1 MTLWLLALGL
11 VISPAVLAAKNKD
24 KDGDKKSTDSTK
36 TATID
41 TSKTDTAKSDAAKTD
56 AKPAPA
62 PSNAEV
68 IAELEQMRALMKEQS
83 DQIAQQQRQ
92 LAAMQAR
99 LDAATS
105 SNASAPTAITAGTP
119 AITTAVAAAPPS
131 VNNSPAPV
139 FSAANAPA
147 PSSPASSAAAPAG
160 AAAQNN
166 TGEHSPLSFKIGDA
180 LFTPGGFMDFAGI
193 FRTTGT
199 GNGIGTTFNGI
210 PYNNNLPIAGTNETR
225 FTAQN
230 SRISLKVDA
239 PVGGGKITGYVEA
252 DFLGLIAAN
261 ANVTSNSDSL
271 RMRLY
276 FGDYRRGK
284 WEVLAGQDWS
294 MLTPSRKGLG
304 VMPADVFYTQNEDTN
319 YQVGLPW
326 SRQPQ
331 FRVMY
336 HPNDQWTLGV
346 SVENPD
352 ELLTT
357 LVTTPAAF
365 TPFAGQLDATS
376 GATLATPPTPN
387 YIPDIIAKVAFDHMM
402 DGKLF
407 HIEATGLFSEFRVYT
422 PSSILGTP
430 TLHGVTNRAAGGGG
444 SVNLNLELVK
454 NLHLIANTFFSDGGG
469 RYLLGSG
476 PDLVVKQ
483 LTTTSPFLPSLVH
496 AYSGIGGL
504 EYQVKNSLFDFY
516 YGGAYYGRN
525 VQLNPVSGLP
535 NIGYGFAG
543 SSNSN
548 NRVISEYTVG
558 WTQTMW
564 GNPNYGSLKLITQG
578 SYLSRSPW
586 FLAAGAPKDAHLFMV
601 DAALRYTLP

>member
-1 MTLWLLALGL
+1 MRKIAAWILFLGL
-11 VISPAVLAAKNKD
+11 AAAPAVMADDGTAKD
-24 KDGDKKSTDSTK
+24 K
-36 TATID
+36 
-41 TSKTDTAKSDAAKTD
+41 TSDAKTD
-56 AKPAPA
+56 KSSTNTNKANTPAPT
-62 PSNAEV
+62 ST
-68 IAELEQMRALMKEQS
+68 ELEAEIEQLRALIKEQA
-83 DQIAQQQRQ
+83 DQ
-92 LAAMQAR
+92 LAAMK
-99 LDAATS
+99 AAM
-105 SNASAPTAITAGTP
+105 SNARSAN
-119 AITTAVAAAPPS
+119 AAAPNAAPANS
-131 VNNSPAPV
+131 APAAGSTVTSSDVTTASAASPAL
-139 FSAANAPA
+139 APA
-147 PSSPASSAAAPAG
+147 AAGTPAG

-199 GNGIGTTFNGI
+199 GNGIGTTFNSL

-225 FTAQN
+225 FSAQN

-239 PVGGGKITGYVEA
+239 PVASGQITGYVEA

-271 RMRLY
+271 RLRLY

-357 LVTTPAAF
+357 LVTTPTAF

-387 YIPDIIAKVAFDHMM
+387 YLPDIIAKVAYDHMM

-407 HIEATGLFSEFRVYT
+407 HIEASGLFSEFRIYT

-430 TLHGVTNRAAGGGG
+430 TLQGVTNRASGGGG

-454 NLHLIANTFFSDGGG
+454 ILHLIANTFFSDGGG

-504 EYQVKNSLFDFY
+504 EYQATKNTLLDFY

-525 VQLNPVSGLP
+525 VQVNPVSGLP

-548 NRVISEYTVG
+548 NRIISEYTVG

-564 GNPNYGSLKLITQG
+564 GNPNYGNLKLITQA

-586 FLAAGAPKDAHLFMV
+586 FLTAGAPKDAHLFLV
-601 DAALRYTLP
+601 YTALRYTLP